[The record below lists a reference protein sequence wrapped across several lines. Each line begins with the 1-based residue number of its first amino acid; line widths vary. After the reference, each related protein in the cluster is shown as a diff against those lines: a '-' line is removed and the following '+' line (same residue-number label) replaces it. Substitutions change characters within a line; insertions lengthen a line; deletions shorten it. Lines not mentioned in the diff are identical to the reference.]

1 MKTVQLN
8 DENAPTMDEILSMA
22 RQESI
27 LIVSL
32 DGTRY
37 VLEEADEFEREI
49 AELGNSRK
57 FMDFLQARSTEKSTT
72 SVDDFAKALE
82 HEDR

>member
-8 DENAPTMDEILSMA
+8 DVNAPTMDEILSMA
-22 RQESI
+22 REESI

-37 VLEEADEFEREI
+37 VLEEADEFEQEV
-49 AELGNSRK
+49 AQLGNSQK
-57 FMDFLQARSTEKSTT
+57 FMEFLQARSTEKSTT
-72 SVDDFAKALE
+72 SIDDFAKDLE
-82 HEDR
+82 RGNS